1 LAIDSVRQ
9 CVIIQ
14 PMTRL
19 FLVRHGETEGQSSV
33 RYHGRT
39 DVPLSALGRE
49 QMVRTRAAL
58 AAHPFDAAYAST
70 LSRSAEAAAIIA
82 GAATPVTRVAG
93 FDEIDFGEWEGLT
106 AEEIRARDPERYARW
121 VGRRT
126 DFVYP
131 GGESVSAFRARV
143 VRALHEVLAQAPP
156 ANLLFAVHKGI
167 IYSVLTELLQLDE
180 EQRRTLTVPLA
191 SIHVVG
197 RATGRANGS
206 WRAEV
211 LDRTDHL

>member
-1 LAIDSVRQ
+1 
-9 CVIIQ
+9 
-14 PMTRL
+14 MTRL
-19 FLVRHGETEGQSSV
+19 VLVRHGETEGQSSV

-49 QMVRTRAAL
+49 QMARARQAL
-58 AAHPFDAAYAST
+58 GEQRFDAVYAST
-70 LSRSAEAAAIIA
+70 LSRSVEAAVIIA
-82 GAATPVTRVAG
+82 GAESAVTRVAG

-106 AEEIRARDPERYARW
+106 AAEIRARDPEGYARW
-121 VGRRT
+121 MEART
-126 DFVYP
+126 DFTYP
-131 GGESVSAFRARV
+131 GGEAVSAFRARV

-156 ANLLFAVHKGI
+156 GQLLFAVHKGI
-167 IYSVLTELLQLDE
+167 IRSVLTELLQLDE
-180 EQRRTLTVPLA
+180 TQRHTLAVPLA

-197 RATGRANGS
+197 RAIAGANGG